1 MTLAAQ
7 VRGGTI
13 ELCGRAVVYS
23 VRTSPGAKRR
33 RIRVTPNGVEVVIPR
48 GCEAGK
54 AAGFLRQNEAWVLE
68 QLDFVERSCGVIRK
82 QTRPNSLWLRGEDR
96 IVHIVEETT
105 NRRYGLVSEE
115 GEKLVVRVP
124 TGKVALAGRALEL
137 WLRRLARADL
147 HGALERRARQ
157 MKLKFGRVF
166 IMNQRTRWGGCSA
179 RQNLSF
185 NWRLVLAPPVV
196 LDYLAVH
203 ELAHLVEP
211 NHSMRFWLTV
221 RSFCPEFERH
231 KKWLRENEWRLRLP
245 VI

>member
-1 MTLAAQ
+1 
-7 VRGGTI
+7 
-13 ELCGRAVVYS
+13 
-23 VRTSPGAKRR
+23 
-33 RIRVTPNGVEVVIPR
+33 VTPNGIEVVIPR
-48 GCEAGK
+48 GGEVGK

-68 QLDFVERSCGVIRK
+68 QLDFVERSCGAIRK
-82 QTRPNSLWLRGEDR
+82 QSRPNGLWLRGQDR
-96 IVHIVEETT
+96 TVQVVEEATT
-105 NRRYGLVSEE
+105 RRYGLV
-115 GEKLVVRVP
+115 GDDGDNLVVRVP
-124 TGKVALAGRALEL
+124 KGKTDLAGRALEL

-147 HGALERRARQ
+147 QAALERRARE
-157 MKLKFGRVF
+157 MKLKFKRVY

-179 RQNLSF
+179 RRNLSF

-211 NHSMRFWLTV
+211 NHSMKFWLTV